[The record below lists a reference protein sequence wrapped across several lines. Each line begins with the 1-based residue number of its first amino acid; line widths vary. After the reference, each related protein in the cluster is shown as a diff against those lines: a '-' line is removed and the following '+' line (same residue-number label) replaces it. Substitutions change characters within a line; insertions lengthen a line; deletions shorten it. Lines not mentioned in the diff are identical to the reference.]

1 MLIRNQDAVYVGADS
16 RILNQF
22 GEALGTE
29 CKITRIGDYYF
40 AHAGLG
46 LDAMYGFDLKALAQ
60 IAFSSSNEFR
70 QNIKQFIRLVDTEGS
85 AYLARIRNKRPE
97 LYARITRG
105 EINIETAIIGH
116 DSSGAPFFKVIK
128 FAANESGNTTK
139 ITTPIVYECPG
150 DCRGGK
156 VIALMGQMQH
166 AEPMVERWPAGMLRN
181 PVRAINAMIGREIEN
196 NTKVGPPIAI
206 LKLTAQN
213 STWIQ
218 HDESCDKNHI
228 SKRGADF

>member
-22 GEALGTE
+22 GESLGTE

-46 LDAMYGFDLKALAQ
+46 SDLMYGFDLKVLAQ
-60 IAFSSSNEFR
+60 KVLSSNEFP
-70 QNIKQFIRLVDTEGS
+70 QKIEQFIRLVNIECS
-85 AYLARIRNKRPE
+85 AYLERIRDKRPE
-97 LYARITRG
+97 LYKRITSG
-105 EINIETAIIGH
+105 DINIETAIIGRN
-116 DSSGAPFFKVIK
+116 SAGIPFFQVIK
-128 FAANESGNTTK
+128 FAATESGRKRK
-139 ITTPIVYECPG
+139 ITTPILYECPG
-150 DCRGGK
+150 DCSGGQ

-166 AEPMVERWPAGMLRN
+166 AEPMVERWSGGMLRN

-196 NTKVGPPIAI
+196 NTKVGPPITI
-206 LKLTAQN
+206 LKLTEQN

-228 SKRGADF
+228 SKREGDF